1 MTQMSQVFS
10 PFKQFFELV
19 AGDAKACDRRPSM
32 VLYMKALL
40 GPSRFSSV
48 FLFRVDSALHDKGL
62 PWSLLAKLARRWN
75 RLWNNFEISEGARI
89 GPGMYLPHPF
99 GVVIGRI
106 SAGSNLI
113 ILQNATFGLKDI
125 RFDYQ
130 DSSHYPRLGDNV
142 TVGAGAA
149 VLGNIAIG
157 DGAVIGANAVVIT
170 DVPAGCRAVGN
181 PARVIPPRTSL
192 LCTSDAE
199 LAFEPSAAIDL
210 RGAD

>member
-1 MTQMSQVFS
+1 
-10 PFKQFFELV
+10 
-19 AGDAKACDRRPSM
+19 
-32 VLYMKALL
+32 
-40 GPSRFSSV
+40 
-48 FLFRVDSALHDKGL
+48 
-62 PWSLLAKLARRWN
+62 
-75 RLWNNFEISEGARI
+75 
-89 GPGMYLPHPF
+89 MYLPHPF

-199 LAFEPSAAIDL
+199 LALEPSAAIDL